1 MEITDKKREMYES
14 NVKFALNQILEQY
27 QTWFDWLLMRLD
39 RYIDV
44 GLEPYVQNYQIVSQ
58 Q

>member
-1 MEITDKKREMYES
+1 MYES
-14 NVKFALNQILEQY
+14 DVKFALNQILQQY

-58 Q
+58 QEK